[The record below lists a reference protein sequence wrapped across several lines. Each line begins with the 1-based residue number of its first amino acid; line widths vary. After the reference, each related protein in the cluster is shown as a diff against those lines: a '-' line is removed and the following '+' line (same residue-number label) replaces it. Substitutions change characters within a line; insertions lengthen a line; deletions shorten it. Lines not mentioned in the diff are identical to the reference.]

1 MSFMESQIIESKD
14 SAETWLAPLGQPVAS
29 RLLAWE
35 QRQAD
40 ELLSDVF
47 GYHAVQLGWPALEAL
62 RSNRMPHRWLAQA
75 EFEISR
81 TEDETPLASLPSLYL
96 DSRAW
101 PWSADSLDLVVLPH
115 ALERSADPHAC
126 LREVARVLIPEG
138 QVLITGLNPWSW
150 WGWQQTRGQRLVKA
164 SGAGEQ
170 LPSTLIAYRRL
181 RDWLRLLGFE
191 VQISRFGGWTPAA
204 GSESWMQRLQWMD
217 ALGER
222 WWPILGGVY
231 LLLATKRVPAG
242 RFIDGRRWRTVRS
255 PAGATAPIAR
265 TDTLMGT
272 TKAPK
277 DTVES
282 R

>member
-1 MSFMESQIIESKD
+1 MESQIIESQD
-14 SAETWLAPLGQPVAS
+14 SEPSWLTPLGQPAAS

-35 QRQAD
+35 QQHAD
-40 ELLSDVF
+40 ALLGDVF
-47 GYHAVQLGWPALEAL
+47 GYHAVQLGWPELEAL
-62 RSNRMPHRWLAQA
+62 RTNRMPHRWLAQA
-75 EFEISR
+75 EFE
-81 TEDETPLASLPSLYL
+81 TAAPQPTGAAASGPSVCL

-101 PWSADSLDLVVLPH
+101 PWPADSLDLVVLPH

-138 QVLITGLNPWSW
+138 QVLITGLNPWSF
-150 WGWQQTRGQRLVKA
+150 WGWQQTRRHRLAPAANSVVHRPL
-164 SGAGEQ
+164 S
-170 LPSTLIAYRRL
+170 LIAYPRL

-191 VQISRFGGWTPAA
+191 VQISRFGGWTPAC
-204 GSESWMQRLQWMD
+204 GSETWMQRLEWME
-217 ALGER
+217 AWGER

-231 LLLATKRVPAG
+231 LLMATKRVPGG
-242 RFIDGRRWRTVRS
+242 RFIDGRRWRAVRS

-265 TDTLMGT
+265 TDTFTGPSRV
-272 TKAPK
+272 PK

>member
-1 MSFMESQIIESKD
+1 MSFMESQIIESQD
-14 SAETWLAPLGQPVAS
+14 SCEAWLTPLGQPAAS
-29 RLLAWE
+29 RMLAWE
-35 QRQAD
+35 QQQAD
-40 ELLSDVF
+40 ELLGDVF
-47 GYHAVQLGWPALEAL
+47 GYHAVQLGWPQLQAL
-62 RSNRMPHRWLAQA
+62 RSNRMPHRWLARA
-75 EFEISR
+75 EFE
-81 TEDETPLASLPSLYL
+81 PSWLEAEGAFGPSPSVCL

-101 PWSADSLDLVVLPH
+101 PWAADSLDLVVLPH

-150 WGWQQTRGQRLVKA
+150 WGLQQTRGQRLA
-164 SGAGEQ
+164 QNSSAG
-170 LPSTLIAYRRL
+170 LPMTSSLMAYRRL

-191 VQISRFGGWTPAA
+191 VQVSRFGGWTPAPS
-204 GSESWMQRLQWMD
+204 SEAWMQRWQWMD

-231 LLLATKRVPAG
+231 LLLATKRVPGG
-242 RFIDGRRWRTVRS
+242 RFIDGRRWRAVRS

-265 TDTLMGT
+265 TDNPMGHT
-272 TKAPK
+272 SAPK